1 MSQVFVKIENYEDIK
16 DIMELAKDRLKQ
28 AIQLLEQIAEL
39 KQKEDAELA
48 AWTDNLNEISANV
61 EDIDRALKEQ

>member
-39 KQKEDAELA
+39 KQNEDAELA

>member
-39 KQKEDAELA
+39 KQNEDAELA

-61 EDIDRALKEQ
+61 EDIDRALKEH